1 MPSGGTISSAPLPPI
16 ASTPAPP
23 ERSDWWPAASFD
35 TFKRS
40 SSPWAGGSPASTL
53 LTKHTCTRTHRQL
66 RLHLAL
72 QRESGGLAP
81 APPAPAPPAPPRPLH
96 HLVFLFSECS
106 YFPVGSAG
114 LTPETGSVLCPA
126 TRSGARLSEP
136 VRQLSDVSVPTS
148 ASSKALLV
156 TGRTGPI
163 PVQAA
168 RGRKGEGTWREA
180 QSAPATHDCLPL
192 SGSRL
197 RCLGCQGRGERGR
210 GARGCRSPPRDPTAD
225 SRPHVHLL
233 LLRVSYLRAPD
244 RWVPKPQSL
253 TPPPPTAPPLPLP
266 PLTPSPP
273 PYAPPK
279 VEAAADEGQ
288 AQDLSGPSLQMV
300 GRSTDGVGLQEAS
313 EDWWVCPGGS
323 KKHRVSHTCKTS
335 GHLPATAGRW
345 DGTGRIRRLRIPA
358 EGAGE
363 IYMSPTMGRH
373 SANPPR
379 SYEGVPGDTCPG
391 SPWSEWQPPPRPVPE
406 TVETLANNIA
416 FSRA

>member
-1 MPSGGTISSAPLPPI
+1 MPSSGTISSTPLPPI
-16 ASTPAPP
+16 ASTPAPL

-53 LTKHTCTRTHRQL
+53 LTKHACTLTHRQL

-81 APPAPAPPAPPRPLH
+81 APPAPAPPALPCPLH
-96 HLVFLFSECS
+96 HLVFVFSECT

-114 LTPETGSVLCPA
+114 LTPETGSVLCPS

-136 VRQLSDVSVPTS
+136 VRQLSDVSVPTC

-168 RGRKGEGTWREA
+168 RGSKGKGTWWEA
-180 QSAPATHDCLPL
+180 QSAPTTHDCLPL

-210 GARGCRSPPRDPTAD
+210 GARGCRSPPRDPNAD
-225 SRPHVHLL
+225 SRPHIHLL

-253 TPPPPTAPPLPLP
+253 TPPLLPLC
-266 PLTPSPP
+266 LCLLSPP
-273 PYAPPK
+273 ALCLMPPQSWRQLLMGDRLRIS
-279 VEAAADEGQ
+279 AG
-288 AQDLSGPSLQMV
+288 LPCRWWV
-300 GRSTDGVGLQEAS
+300 GRRMAWSPVGLQEAS

-363 IYMSPTMGRH
+363 IYVSPTMGRH

-379 SYEGVPGDTCPG
+379 S
-391 SPWSEWQPPPRPVPE
+391 
-406 TVETLANNIA
+406 
-416 FSRA
+416 

>member
-53 LTKHTCTRTHRQL
+53 LIKHTCTRTHRQL

-210 GARGCRSPPRDPTAD
+210 GARGCHSPPRDPTAD

-253 TPPPPTAPPLPLP
+253 TPPPLLPLC
-266 PLTPSPP
+266 LCLLSPP
-273 PYAPPK
+273 ALRLMPP
-279 VEAAADEGQ
+279 Q
-288 AQDLSGPSLQMV
+288 
-300 GRSTDGVGLQEAS
+300 
-313 EDWWVCPGGS
+313 
-323 KKHRVSHTCKTS
+323 
-335 GHLPATAGRW
+335 RW
-345 DGTGRIRRLRIPA
+345 RQPLMGDRLRIS
-358 EGAGE
+358 AGL
-363 IYMSPTMGRH
+363 PCRWWVGRRTAWGCRKRVRTGGFAREAARNIG
-373 SANPPR
+373 SATRARPQATFRPP
-379 SYEGVPGDTCPG
+379 PGDGMAQAESGDSGFRQKVPEKSTCHPQWEGTQQIHLDPTRASRETLVQGHPG
-391 SPWSEWQPPPRPVPE
+391 QSGNPRPA
-406 TVETLANNIA
+406 L
-416 FSRA
+416 SRRLSRP